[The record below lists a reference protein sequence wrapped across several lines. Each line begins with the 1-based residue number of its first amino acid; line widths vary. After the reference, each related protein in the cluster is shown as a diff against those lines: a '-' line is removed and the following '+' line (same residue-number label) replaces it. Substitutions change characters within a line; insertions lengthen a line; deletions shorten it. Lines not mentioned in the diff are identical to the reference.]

1 MLLICSTPF
10 QYINAYETAQALVK
24 VYGFWGDR
32 NRITITE
39 KPTGEVSIIDMK
51 PFSRELVEN
60 LLETTLKDMG
70 LKVAVEIMEG
80 RHDDLLMQGE
90 VKCTCISPA
99 AEVQLEVVRHREV
112 TL

>member
-1 MLLICSTPF
+1 MKKYWVNYSDKPAPYTGLQFPRASVACED
-10 QYINAYETAQALVK
+10 YETAQALVK

-39 KPTGEVSIIDMK
+39 KPTGKVSIIDMK

-70 LKVAVEIMEG
+70 FKVAVEIMEG
-80 RHDDLLMQGE
+80 RHDDLL
-90 VKCTCISPA
+90 
-99 AEVQLEVVRHREV
+99 VQREMKK
-112 TL
+112 